1 MSKGWMIAKDAYPA
15 LIAHT
20 PSGWAWSGFRVPGK
34 TAYKFWQGIAK
45 SLTAAWVALCDMAAE
60 VDYRTGTQFLGEWED
75 ALGLPDRCLPTQ
87 SGSDSDRRKWIKF
100 RLDKRRWT
108 TAQDWVD
115 LAALYGLDIVVT
127 PGWNVQEPALYAM
140 NYPLRYDLFPKLGR
154 FRVYINISGFNAGGY
169 NYGDPSRGDGYP
181 VPYGVSTEAFS
192 EFQCIIERIKPAN
205 VIVIWNHPL
214 EASPYNLCVTENFSY
229 EFSTEFC

>member
-100 RLDKRRWT
+100 
-108 TAQDWVD
+108 
-115 LAALYGLDIVVT
+115 
-127 PGWNVQEPALYAM
+127 
-140 NYPLRYDLFPKLGR
+140 
-154 FRVYINISGFNAGGY
+154 
-169 NYGDPSRGDGYP
+169 
-181 VPYGVSTEAFS
+181 
-192 EFQCIIERIKPAN
+192 
-205 VIVIWNHPL
+205 
-214 EASPYNLCVTENFSY
+214 
-229 EFSTEFC
+229 